1 MENTT
6 VVSGKSGLIKA
17 EGKLVIQDFAEVM
30 AGFMPGKEIESEAF
44 MLGDTPLTIRVYPN
58 GDLDAT
64 KGHVSLFLFNRGDDD
79 INVKCQLITDLETRN
94 FSYTKLAN
102 AGEFGWG
109 MFLTHAQCAEAYKE
123 KDFVVEAK
131 LEMLGEVTKII
142 GEQQSAS
149 KKRKLNVLENAYNKM
164 TGANFILVF
173 EGVQVPCHKHILA
186 AASPVLEAMVEN
198 KHKEAIE
205 GKANI
210 KLSADV
216 GEAFVRFIYTG
227 DVQEELLKENASA
240 FLEMGE
246 LYDLQEMKDIAET
259 ELLSQLNKENMVQ
272 MVALGELYRA
282 EVIFAAALKMT
293 KVNMSWLRNQVY
305 SI

>member
-6 VVSGKSGLIKA
+6 VFSGRTGIIKA
-17 EGKLVIQDFAEVM
+17 SAKLVIKDFVEVM
-30 AGFMPGKEIESEAF
+30 PGFKPGRSIESEIF
-44 MLGDTPLTIRVYPN
+44 LLGDTPFTIKVYPN
-58 GDLDAT
+58 GVHDENE
-64 KGHVSLFLFNRGDDD
+64 GHVGIFLNNRGGDDD
-79 INVKCQLITDLETRN
+79 ISVKCQLITDLETRN
-94 FSYTKLAN
+94 FNYTKLAK

-131 LEMLGEVTKII
+131 LEMPGELTKIV
-142 GEQQSAS
+142 GKQSAS

-227 DVQEELLKENASA
+227 VVQEELLKENASA

>member
-1 MENTT
+1 
-6 VVSGKSGLIKA
+6 
-17 EGKLVIQDFAEVM
+17 
-30 AGFMPGKEIESEAF
+30 
-44 MLGDTPLTIRVYPN
+44 
-58 GDLDAT
+58 
-64 KGHVSLFLFNRGDDD
+64 
-79 INVKCQLITDLETRN
+79 
-94 FSYTKLAN
+94 
-102 AGEFGWG
+102 
-109 MFLTHAQCAEAYKE
+109 
-123 KDFVVEAK
+123 
-131 LEMLGEVTKII
+131 
-142 GEQQSAS
+142 
-149 KKRKLNVLENAYNKM
+149 M

-173 EGVQVPCHKHILA
+173 EGVQVPCHKHLLA